1 MKRLILICNA
11 HLDPVWLWEWE
22 EGLAETLSTF
32 RIAAQF
38 CEEFDGFIFNHN
50 EALLYQYV
58 EAYEPQLFERIKKLV
73 KAGKWHIM
81 GGWFL
86 QPDCNMPDGESL
98 VRQILLGKEYFKDKF
113 NVEPKTAINFDPFGH
128 TRGLVQIL
136 RKAGYSS
143 YLFCRPDKQFLELP
157 NDDFIWIGYD
167 GSEIL
172 THRASEHYNSQQ
184 GKAGEKIR
192 NWMKENNN
200 RRHGMILWGIGN
212 HGGGP
217 SKEDL
222 KQIGGLMDEN
232 KEWNLMHGKPED
244 YFNQLEKAKETLP
257 AIRTDLNPFAVGC
270 YTSMAKVKQKHRK
283 LENVY
288 FFTEKM
294 VTNTAIQG
302 LIDYP
307 RDELKEALEDLLFC
321 EFHDILPGTSIPE
334 VETYALQRM
343 DHGLEILSRLR
354 AKAFFHLVSS
364 RKPAEKNEF
373 PIFVYNPYPFDLEET
388 IVCEFQAQEP
398 DFNQDTFNQ
407 PFVTGLDGEIIQSQ
421 QEKESSN
428 IQRDFR
434 KRVVFRG
441 MLKAASVN
449 RFFCWLK
456 KASIPE
462 KPILQDEK
470 FEFNMNDKKTV
481 INPVTGLIDEYV
493 VQGIKILKSESFLP
507 LVIKDDA
514 DPWGM
519 RVRSIRE
526 IEGKFSLMSGD
537 ECGAFAG
544 LPDLDPVRVIEE
556 GPVRTVVEALFKY
569 NNSNLCMRY
578 KIPRSGAEIEIEL
591 RVFWM
596 EKDRMLKLSIPTCFE
611 NGKCRGQV
619 AYGTEEFDRP
629 GEELLAQKWLGVS
642 SPDLDIAFT
651 IINDGTY
658 GFDYELGEIK
668 LSLLRS
674 PAYSAHPTGDNSP
687 LVKQDRFEPRI
698 DQGEHTFTFWI
709 NAGSLEDRFSA
720 VDREAMVKNEGIMA
734 LCYFPPGKG
743 KQVYPGVT
751 LSDPVVQLKALKF
764 AENKSWII
772 VRLFEPTGKSRDT
785 SLKIPFLNIEYTV
798 SLTGF
803 EIKTI
808 GIDIRSKSMFELD
821 LLENYKQG

>member
-86 QPDCNMPDGESL
+86 QPDCNIPDGESL

-113 NVEPKTAINFDPFGH
+113 NVEPETAINFDPFGH

-143 YLFCRPDKQFLELP
+143 YLFCRPDKQFLELQD
-157 NDDFIWIGYD
+157 DDFIWRGYD

-172 THRASEHYNSQQ
+172 AHRASEHYNSQQ

-192 NWMKENNN
+192 NWMKENHDHS
-200 RRHGMILWGIGN
+200 HGMILWGIGN

-222 KQIGGLMDEN
+222 MQIQQLIGEDQ
-232 KEWNLMHGKPED
+232 EWEIRHGTPDD
-244 YFNQLEKAKETLP
+244 YFCMLEKERQILSVVND
-257 AIRTDLNPFAVGC
+257 DLNPFAVGC
-270 YTSMAKVKQKHRK
+270 YTSMALVKQKHRK
-283 LENVY
+283 LESVY
-288 FFTEKM
+288 FSTEKM
-294 VTNTAIQG
+294 VTNAALQR

-307 RDELKEALEDLLFC
+307 SKELKEALKDLLFC

-373 PIFVYNPYPFDLEET
+373 PIFVYNPFPFDLEET

-398 DFNQDTFNQ
+398 NFNQDTFNQ

-428 IQRDFR
+428 IQWDFR
-434 KRVVFRG
+434 KRVVFKGKLR
-441 MLKAASVN
+441 ASCMK
-449 RFFCWLK
+449 RFSFWLEKMDISK
-456 KASIPE
+456 KTRI
-462 KPILQDEK
+462 KQK
-470 FEFNMNDKKTV
+470 GFEFDSGKCKTV

-493 VQGIKILKSESFLP
+493 VHGRKILKPGSFLP

-519 RVRSIRE
+519 RVRSFRE
-526 IEGKFSLMSGD
+526 IEGEFLLMSEK

-556 GPVRTVVEALFKY
+556 GMVRTVVEALFKY

-651 IINDGTY
+651 VINDGTY
-658 GFDYELGEIK
+658 GFDYEQGEIR

-734 LCYFPPGKG
+734 LCYFPPGRG

-764 AENKSWII
+764 AENKPWII

-785 SLKIPFLNIEYTV
+785 SLKIPFLNAEYTV

-808 GIDIRSKSMFELD
+808 GIDIRSKSMFELN
-821 LLENYKQG
+821 LLEKKV

>member
-1 MKRLILICNA
+1 MKKLILICNA

-86 QPDCNMPDGESL
+86 QPDCNIPDGESL

-113 NVEPKTAINFDPFGH
+113 NVEPETAINFDPFGH

-143 YLFCRPDKQFLELP
+143 YLFCRPDKQFLELQD
-157 NDDFIWIGYD
+157 DDFIWRGYD

-172 THRASEHYNSQQ
+172 AHRASEHYNSQQ

-192 NWMKENNN
+192 NWMKENHDHS
-200 RRHGMILWGIGN
+200 HGMILWGIGN

-222 KQIGGLMDEN
+222 MQIQQLIGEDQ
-232 KEWNLMHGKPED
+232 EWEIRHGTPDD
-244 YFNQLEKAKETLP
+244 YFCMLEKERQILSVVND
-257 AIRTDLNPFAVGC
+257 DLNPFAVGC
-270 YTSMAKVKQKHRK
+270 YTSMALVKQKHRK
-283 LENVY
+283 LESVY
-288 FFTEKM
+288 FSTEKM
-294 VTNTAIQG
+294 VTNAALQR

-307 RDELKEALEDLLFC
+307 SKELKEALKDLLFC

-373 PIFVYNPYPFDLEET
+373 PIFVYNPFPFDLEET

-398 DFNQDTFNQ
+398 NFNQDTFNQ

-428 IQRDFR
+428 IQWDFR
-434 KRVVFRG
+434 KRVVFKGKLR
-441 MLKAASVN
+441 ASCMK
-449 RFFCWLK
+449 RFSFWLEKMDISK
-456 KASIPE
+456 KTRI
-462 KPILQDEK
+462 KQK
-470 FEFNMNDKKTV
+470 GFEFDSGKCKTV

-493 VQGIKILKSESFLP
+493 VHGRKILKPGSFLP

-519 RVRSIRE
+519 RVRSFRE
-526 IEGKFSLMSGD
+526 IEGEFSLMSEK

-544 LPDLDPVRVIEE
+544 LPDQDPVRVIEE

-578 KIPRSGAEIEIEL
+578 KISRSSAEIEIEL

-651 IINDGTY
+651 VINDGTY
-658 GFDYELGEIK
+658 GFDYEQGEIR

-734 LCYFPPGKG
+734 LCYFPPGRG

-764 AENKSWII
+764 AENKPWII

-785 SLKIPFLNIEYTV
+785 SLKIPFLNAEYTV

-808 GIDIRSKSMFELD
+808 GIDIRSKSMFELN
-821 LLENYKQG
+821 LLEKKV